1 MNRKKIMTVSHD
13 IEAQMF
19 KAILEDAGIPLYI
32 SEQNGPHHM
41 EIYLG
46 QEQKGVDLYVEPES
60 YDQAKKIIDEAE
72 IIND

>member
-1 MNRKKIMTVSHD
+1 MNRKKLMTVSHD

-19 KAILEDAGIPLYI
+19 KSILEDAGIPLYI
-32 SEQNGPHHM
+32 SEQNGPHNM
-41 EIYLG
+41 DIYLG
-46 QEQKGVDLYVEPES
+46 QGQKGVELYVEAKS